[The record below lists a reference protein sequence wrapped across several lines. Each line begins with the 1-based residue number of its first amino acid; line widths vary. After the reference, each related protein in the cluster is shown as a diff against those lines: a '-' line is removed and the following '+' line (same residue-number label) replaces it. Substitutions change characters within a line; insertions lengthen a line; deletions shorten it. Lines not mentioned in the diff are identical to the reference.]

1 MTIALDESAIVWSAP
16 AHERAGRPLLIGFH
30 GHHGD
35 EHQLAV
41 AAQALPPHLVVA
53 TPRAPY
59 REPGGWS
66 WFELAESGRAQADDA
81 VAAVLAWI
89 DGLRGFT
96 SIGLLGL
103 SQGSAVALAVLRRD
117 PARFAYVA
125 QLSGFGIDTSPAPEL
140 AALRLP
146 AFSAHGGRDTVIPA
160 DRVADT
166 SRWLHEH
173 TALTE
178 RRYPLLDHSVD
189 PQELLEAAAFI
200 AAHAR

>member
-1 MTIALDESAIVWSAP
+1 MTVALDESAIIWSAP
-16 AHERAGRPLLIGFH
+16 EGERAGRPLLLAFH

-41 AAQALPPHLVVA
+41 AAQALPPHIVVA

-66 WFELAESGRAQADDA
+66 WFELAESGRTQADQA
-81 VAAVLAWI
+81 VDAVLAWL
-89 DGLRGFT
+89 DRQPAFS

-103 SQGSAVALAVLRRD
+103 SQGSAVALNVLRRD
-117 PARFAYVA
+117 PARFAYVV
-125 QLSGFGIDTSPAPEL
+125 QLSGFSIDTSPMPEL

-146 AFSAHGGRDTVIPA
+146 AFSAHGDRDTVIPT
-160 DRVADT
+160 DLVMET

-173 TALTE
+173 TALVE